1 MRGPSSTLSPARL
14 HLQSRLLCPS
24 RVVVKAAE
32 SSSNNSILDVK
43 KLGTIP
49 FDKDTETFR
58 DAMAFTGPAPEVGAS
73 RGRGVRFQDTFV

>member
-1 MRGPSSTLSPARL
+1 MRGPSSTHSPARL
-14 HLQSRLLCPS
+14 HQQCRLLRPSRL
-24 RVVVKAAE
+24 VVKAAE
-32 SSSNNSILDVK
+32 RSSNNSNLDVK

-73 RGRGVRFQDTFV
+73 RGGGVRFQNTLV